1 MTCVMMAASLTACSA
16 NGEQKQEQQIKNDVA
31 VTELTAAVAQEL
43 GENYWPQQ
51 KVESADI
58 AEMYGLNLDNI
69 EEVVAEVPMMSVNAD
84 LLLIAKAKDGKVE
97 EVKKEVE
104 AFRQSQ
110 VDATM
115 QYPMNVEKIAASS
128 VQVVGNYVV
137 YVQLGGDAA
146 QLETE
151 EEIRAACEEDNKKAM
166 EVIEQ
171 KLQAQKRKKVAP
183 RWEAT
188 FFFASS
194 FVGYY

>member
-1 MTCVMMAASLTACSA
+1 MKMMKKLLVTMMTCVMMAASLTACSA

-171 KLQAQKRKKVAP
+171 KLQA
-183 RWEAT
+183 
-188 FFFASS
+188 
-194 FVGYY
+194 